1 MLFKPSNTDIE
12 FIVSVRNDPE
22 TRKNSRR
29 QHELT
34 WLDLIDAPN
43 GGIRETLVAKQ
54 DATNVG
60 YVHLDRKDGCCELS
74 WVVAP
79 AYRGNGIGTKMVREA
94 ISIAGCPVVA
104 EIRPDNAPSILIAE
118 RCGFH
123 LSAIHDGLLV
133 MNHNTPQRG

>member
-1 MLFKPSNTDIE
+1 MLFKPSNADID

-79 AYRGNGIGTKMVREA
+79 AYRGKGLGTRMVREA
-94 ISIAGCPVVA
+94 MSIADCPNLIA
-104 EIRPDNAPSILIAE
+104 EIRPDNVASIHIAE

-123 LSAIHDGLLV
+123 HSETHDGILIWKL
-133 MNHNTPQRG
+133 

>member
-1 MLFKPSNTDIE
+1 MLFKPSDADIN

-34 WLDLIDAPN
+34 WLDLVDAPN
-43 GGIRETLVAKQ
+43 GGTRETLVAKQ

-60 YVHLDRKDGCCELS
+60 YVHIDRLNGSCELS

-79 AYRGNGIGTKMVREA
+79 AFRGNGIGTKMVREA
-94 ISIAGCPVVA
+94 MSIADCPEIIA
-104 EIRPDNAPSILIAE
+104 EIRPENVASILIAE

-123 LSAIHDGLLV
+123 LVETHDGLQV
-133 MNHNTPQRG
+133 WKCFH